1 MGYQI
6 PSIAAADEE
15 MDTLSWSYQQIP
27 GQREGLCVLRVGRKQ
42 KELTRQEKDV
52 GIILVWSWELRDSF
66 RVQICQLPAKQTIF
80 CAISMYFIIKKF

>member
-1 MGYQI
+1 MGVEKCYKRGG
-6 PSIAAADEE
+6 S
-15 MDTLSWSYQQIP
+15 
-27 GQREGLCVLRVGRKQ
+27 GQETKRTDKAGKGN
-42 KELTRQEKDV
+42 V